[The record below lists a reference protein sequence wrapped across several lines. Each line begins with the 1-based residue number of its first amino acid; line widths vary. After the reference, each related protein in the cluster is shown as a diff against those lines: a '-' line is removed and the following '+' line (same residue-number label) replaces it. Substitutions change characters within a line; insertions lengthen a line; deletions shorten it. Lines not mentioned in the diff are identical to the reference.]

1 MLSYLAAEAVKNR
14 SNQFEIPFNRQE
26 LADYLNVERSAMS
39 AELSRLR
46 NDGLLNFS
54 RNHFELKRTE
64 E

>member
-1 MLSYLAAEAVKNR
+1 MSYLAAEAVKNR